1 MHIPA
6 WYQHDCRLSCASV
19 EWKDLEEDKVLGRG
33 KERKKKVCRVGITKL
48 IRKSQT
54 KKIEKRKSIEMTWFD
69 LHKHDMAHHVAY
81 PQVG

>member
-33 KERKKKVCRVGITKL
+33 KERKKSLSGG
-48 IRKSQT
+48 
-54 KKIEKRKSIEMTWFD
+54 D
-69 LHKHDMAHHVAY
+69 N
-81 PQVG
+81 